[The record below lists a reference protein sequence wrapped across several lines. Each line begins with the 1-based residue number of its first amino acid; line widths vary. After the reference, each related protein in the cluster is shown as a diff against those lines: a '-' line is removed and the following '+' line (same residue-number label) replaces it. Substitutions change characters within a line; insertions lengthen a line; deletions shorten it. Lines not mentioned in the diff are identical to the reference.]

1 MTTAPPP
8 QENAGLT
15 SLVET
20 IVAPASA
27 FDRLAEKQT
36 WGWAFIASS
45 LLTAVGALAS
55 GPVTRHVTQLM
66 MERQA
71 AAATTSQQA
80 AALANAATM
89 TAKFSTFG
97 WIFAPLGVLWIVLI
111 ATVILLICNAL
122 FGGKASFK
130 QLWCASMNVS
140 VVLSLG
146 ALLAS
151 IVIAI
156 RGTGAITGFSDL
168 FHSSISLA
176 AIAPIDN
183 LKILTILS
191 MITPFSLWALW
202 LNALIM
208 QRIARMEPPR
218 AWVAAIAALLLPALV
233 WGAIARAP
241 AGSTTGT
248 PPTTSA
254 SASP

>member
-8 QENAGLT
+8 QENAGLS

-20 IVAPASA
+20 IVAPTSA

-45 LLTAVGALAS
+45 LLTVVGALAS
-55 GPVTRHVTQLM
+55 APVQRHVTHLM

-71 AAATTSQQA
+71 AAASTPQQA

-89 TAKFSTFG
+89 AEKFSSLG
-97 WIFAPLGVLWIVLI
+97 WVFAPLGVLWIVLI
-111 ATVILLICNAL
+111 ATIVLVLFNAIL
-122 FGGKASFK
+122 GGKANFK

-151 IVIAI
+151 IIIAI
-156 RGTGAITGFSDL
+156 RGAGAISDITDL
-168 FHSSISLA
+168 FRSSISLA
-176 AIAPIDN
+176 AVVPSDN
-183 LKILTILS
+183 PKILTLLAA
-191 MITPFSLWALW
+191 ITPFTLWALW
-202 LNALIM
+202 LNATIM

-218 AWVAAIAALLLPALV
+218 AWTAAIAALLLPALV
-233 WGAIARAP
+233 YGAFARLP
-241 AGSTTGT
+241 AGSPTGSA
-248 PPTTSA
+248 PATSVT
-254 SASP
+254 ASP